1 MFMDT
6 IVTNFVDFVKNKV
19 RVRKP
24 GLFLEKKKWYIR
36 RRHNAETHCFY
47 NTKKGAKYGNIK
59 RGM

>member
-24 GLFLEKKKWYIR
+24 GLFLEKKK
-36 RRHNAETHCFY
+36 
-47 NTKKGAKYGNIK
+47 
-59 RGM
+59 